1 MLLLLLL
8 NRSRGIGYGTL
19 GLCAMIPAS
28 ALLCLFTFLSSP
40 ATAGEQ
46 SVLNL
51 HFQFANTLAAANREG
66 RAAAAEI
73 VEFLITKGTDG
84 HPGQHSDLGQV

>member
-1 MLLLLLL
+1 MVRWDCVRWYQLVRCSVYLPFYL
-8 NRSRGIGYGTL
+8 
-19 GLCAMIPAS
+19 A
-28 ALLCLFTFLSSP
+28 P

-84 HPGQHSDLGQV
+84 HPGLHSDLGQV